1 MVRIAKKS
9 KSVKRIKPS
18 KTAAKS
24 KKATT
29 KKLAPPR
36 YIIRK
41 DSLDRRYAIDKRTG
55 QRVSV
60 YVAEKER
67 ATRKK
72 KATQLFHGIPQPP
85 KRKSTRKKAVS
96 SSQRKKRSEAAKKGW
111 ETRRQKLTP
120 PPSAPILFEGIPPSF
135 AELIGPFI
143 PEGMRMH
150 VVGGVAD
157 RSAIYPKVARA
168 ADFSWI
174 NLQVDAFARQRALA
188 AGQEPETIPTPRF
201 DRIYGQGH
209 GAFVRNIYSRATN
222 LQDIDQMVDY
232 FENDDDYD
240 YSSRELYT
248 LYFSPEV
255 A

>member
-1 MVRIAKKS
+1 MVRIAKKFR
-9 KSVKRIKPS
+9 SVKRANSSKAVAKS
-18 KTAAKS
+18 KTA
-24 KKATT
+24 
-29 KKLAPPR
+29 PR
-36 YIIRK
+36 YTIRK
-41 DSLDRRYAIDKRTG
+41 DSLGRRYAIDKRTG

-67 ATRKK
+67 TQRKK
-72 KATQLFHGIPQPP
+72 AAQLFHGIPQPS
-85 KRKSTRKKAVS
+85 KRKSTRKKGVP

-111 ETRRQKLTP
+111 ETRRQKLAP
-120 PPSAPILFEGIPPSF
+120 PPSAPILFEGRPPSF

-150 VVGGVAD
+150 IVGGVAD

-188 AGQEPETIPTPRF
+188 AGQEPEVVPTPRF

-209 GAFVRNIYSRATN
+209 GAFVRDIYSRATN

>member
-1 MVRIAKKS
+1 MVRIAKKFR
-9 KSVKRIKPS
+9 SVKRANSS
-18 KTAAKS
+18 KAVAKS
-24 KKATT
+24 KT
-29 KKLAPPR
+29 PPR
-36 YIIRK
+36 YTIRK
-41 DSLDRRYAIDKRTG
+41 DSLGRRYAIDKRTG

-72 KATQLFHGIPQPP
+72 KAAQLFHGIQPP
-85 KRKSTRKKAVS
+85 KRKSTRKKAVP

-111 ETRRQKLTP
+111 ETRRQKLAP
-120 PPSAPILFEGIPPSF
+120 PPSAPILFEGRPPSF

-150 VVGGVAD
+150 IVGGIAD

-188 AGQEPETIPTPRF
+188 AGQEPEVVPTPRF

-209 GAFVRNIYSRATN
+209 GAFVRDIYSRATN

>member
-1 MVRIAKKS
+1 MVRIAKKFR
-9 KSVKRIKPS
+9 SVKRANSS
-18 KTAAKS
+18 KAVAKS
-24 KKATT
+24 KT
-29 KKLAPPR
+29 PPR
-36 YIIRK
+36 YTIRK
-41 DSLDRRYAIDKRTG
+41 DSLGRRYAIDKRTG

-72 KATQLFHGIPQPP
+72 KAAQLFHGIQPP
-85 KRKSTRKKAVS
+85 KRKSTRKKAVP

-111 ETRRQKLTP
+111 ETRRQKLAP
-120 PPSAPILFEGIPPSF
+120 PPSAPILFEGRPPSF

-150 VVGGVAD
+150 IVGGIAD

-188 AGQEPETIPTPRF
+188 AGQEPEIVPTPRF

-209 GAFVRNIYSRATN
+209 GAFVRDIYSRATN

>member
-1 MVRIAKKS
+1 MVRIAKKFR
-9 KSVKRIKPS
+9 SVKRANSS
-18 KTAAKS
+18 KAVAKS
-24 KKATT
+24 KT
-29 KKLAPPR
+29 PPR
-36 YIIRK
+36 YTIRK
-41 DSLDRRYAIDKRTG
+41 DSLGRRYAIDKRTG

-72 KATQLFHGIPQPP
+72 KAAQLFHGIQPP
-85 KRKSTRKKAVS
+85 KRKSTRKKAVP

-111 ETRRQKLTP
+111 ETRRQKLVP
-120 PPSAPILFEGIPPSF
+120 PPSAPILFEGRPPSF

-188 AGQEPETIPTPRF
+188 AGQEPEIVPTPRF

-209 GAFVRNIYSRATN
+209 GAFVRDIDSRATD

>member
-9 KSVKRIKPS
+9 RSVKGVKGQNKP
-18 KTAAKS
+18 KS
-24 KKATT
+24 
-29 KKLAPPR
+29 PPR
-36 YIIRK
+36 YTIRK
-41 DSLDRRYAIDKRTG
+41 DSLGRRYAIDKRTG
-55 QRVSV
+55 RRVSV

-72 KATQLFHGIPQPP
+72 KTAQLFHGILQPT

-120 PPSAPILFEGIPPSF
+120 PPSAPILFEGRPPSF

-188 AGQEPETIPTPRF
+188 AGQEPEIVPTPRF

-209 GAFVRNIYSRATN
+209 GAFVRDIYSRATN

>member
-1 MVRIAKKS
+1 MVRIAKKFR
-9 KSVKRIKPS
+9 SVKRANSS
-18 KTAAKS
+18 KAVAKS
-24 KKATT
+24 KT
-29 KKLAPPR
+29 PPR
-36 YIIRK
+36 YTIRK
-41 DSLDRRYAIDKRTG
+41 DSLGRRYAIDKRTG

-72 KATQLFHGIPQPP
+72 KAAQLFHGIQPP
-85 KRKSTRKKAVS
+85 KRKSTRKKAVP

-111 ETRRQKLTP
+111 ETRRQKLVP
-120 PPSAPILFEGIPPSF
+120 PPSAPILFEGRPPSF

-188 AGQEPETIPTPRF
+188 AGQEPEIVPTPRF

-209 GAFVRNIYSRATN
+209 GAFVRDIYSRATN